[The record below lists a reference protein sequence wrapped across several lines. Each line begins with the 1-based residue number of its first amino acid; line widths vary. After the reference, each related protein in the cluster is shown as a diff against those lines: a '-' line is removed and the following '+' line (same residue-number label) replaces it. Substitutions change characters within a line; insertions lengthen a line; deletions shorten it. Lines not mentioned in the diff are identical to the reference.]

1 MKLLP
6 RLYEPEKGRILI
18 DGYDLAKLQLGSVR
32 RQIGIVPQDS
42 LLFDGNIRDNIA
54 LTAPD
59 ATSSE
64 IEAAARVACAHDF
77 IMELPQVTLAT
88 WESVVVVYQAV
99 SVNALPSLELFCNA
113 LIC

>member
-42 LLFDGNIRDNIA
+42 LLFEGSVRDNIA

-59 ATSSE
+59 ATSS
-64 IEAAARVACAHDF
+64 RLKQQQ
-77 IMELPQVTLAT
+77 ELPVLMTSSWNFLMVMQL
-88 WESVVVVYQAV
+88 
-99 SVNALPSLELFCNA
+99 L
-113 LIC
+113 